1 MGGMGIYLI
10 YSKVSNEFE
19 RNHSTWIHLRV
30 GRGFVPRARR
40 GFVPRVQESR
50 IWCVLHVGAA
60 PRVYSRRVGCAGD
73 NSFLSMA
80 VDMARL
86 RAGLPTMTPKLLS
99 VTVQDDG
106 EAETKPDA

>member
-1 MGGMGIYLI
+1 M
-10 YSKVSNEFE
+10 
-19 RNHSTWIHLRV
+19 
-30 GRGFVPRARR
+30 
-40 GFVPRVQESR
+40 
-50 IWCVLHVGAA
+50 
-60 PRVYSRRVGCAGD
+60 YSRRVGCAGD